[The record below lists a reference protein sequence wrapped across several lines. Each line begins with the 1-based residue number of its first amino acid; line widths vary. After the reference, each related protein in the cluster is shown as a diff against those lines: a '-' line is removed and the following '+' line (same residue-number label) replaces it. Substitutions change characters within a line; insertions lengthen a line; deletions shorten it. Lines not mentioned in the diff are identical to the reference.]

1 MNQSAI
7 DGQEKAELLI
17 LPQVLLAC
25 LAAYASAGY
34 APAAVSYSNVYNS
47 PSTYSRLAAAPLA
60 YNSIQAPLAYNSL
73 QSPLAYNSLQSPL
86 AYNSLQA
93 PLAYSSLGGYAS
105 PLGYSA
111 VAPLAASPLAYS
123 AAPLGYSSY
132 NTAYNPG
139 YNAFN
144 SPVLRSGLVRSV
156 GYPNYLY

>member
-1 MNQSAI
+1 VNQSAI

-73 QSPLAYNSLQSPL
+73 QSPLAYNSLQ
-86 AYNSLQA
+86 A

-139 YNAFN
+139 YNAYN